1 MCKQTN
7 KQTSKQNTKD
17 RNPDDLKH
25 RKGTSG
31 RHVGLGG
38 EIVNWVGQT
47 LRDQG
52 LRGDQDRRLV

>member
-7 KQTSKQNTKD
+7 KQTNKQNTKD

-31 RHVGLGG
+31 RRVGLGG
-38 EIVNWVGQT
+38 KIVNWVGQT